1 MDIKMQKSYY
11 RLFFLLSFVL
21 ILSLTACDDISIKT
35 SPPPP
40 NEEEVKKASAKL
52 PSPRFPESIINTTDA
67 EYNWSVK
74 DLSGKTINAADWKN
88 KVLVLNMWATWCGP
102 CIAEMPSLENLYEKT
117 KNDGIVFALV
127 SDEDQETV
135 NEFIQK
141 KKFSLPVY
149 TVENLP
155 QIYRGDAIPRT
166 LIIAANG
173 KIVFDHLG
181 AARWDSETTI
191 NFLKTVSQIK

>member
-1 MDIKMQKSYY
+1 M
-11 RLFFLLSFVL
+11 
-21 ILSLTACDDISIKT
+21 
-35 SPPPP
+35 
-40 NEEEVKKASAKL
+40 
-52 PSPRFPESIINTTDA
+52 DA

-74 DLSGKTINAADWKN
+74 DLSGKTVNAGDWKN

-102 CIAEMPSLENLYEKT
+102 CIAEMPSLESLYEKT

-135 NEFIQK
+135 NQFIQK
-141 KKFSLPVY
+141 RKFSLPVY

-181 AARWDSETTI
+181 AAKWDSETTI

>member
-1 MDIKMQKSYY
+1 MQKSYY

>member
-1 MDIKMQKSYY
+1 MQKSYY
-11 RLFFLLSFVL
+11 RLVFSLLFISLF
-21 ILSLTACDDISIKT
+21 SLTACESVSVKT
-35 SPPPP
+35 GSPPPP
-40 NEEEVKKASAKL
+40 NEAEVKKASANL
-52 PSPRFPESIINTTDA
+52 PSPTFPDPISNTMDA

-74 DLSGKTINAADWKN
+74 DLNGKNVNVADWKN

-102 CIAEMPSLENLYEKT
+102 CVAEMPSLENLYEKT

-135 NEFIQK
+135 NQFIQK
-141 KKFSLPVY
+141 RGFSLPIY
-149 TVENLP
+149 TYNSENLP
-155 QIYRGDAIPRT
+155 QIYKADAIPRT
-166 LIIAANG
+166 LIVAANG

-181 AARWDSETTI
+181 AAKWDSETTV

>member
-1 MDIKMQKSYY
+1 MQKSYY
-11 RLFFLLSFVL
+11 RLVFSLLFIFL
-21 ILSLTACDDISIKT
+21 LSLTACESVSVKTT
-35 SPPPP
+35 SPVP
-40 NEEEVKKASAKL
+40 NEEEVKKASASL
-52 PSPRFPESIINTTDA
+52 PSPRFPESIINTMDA

-74 DLSGKTINAADWKN
+74 DLSGKTVNAGDWKN

-102 CIAEMPSLENLYEKT
+102 CIAEMPSLESLYEKT
-117 KNDGIVFALV
+117 KNDDIVFALV

-135 NEFIQK
+135 NQFIQK
-141 KKFSLPVY
+141 RKFSLPVY

-181 AARWDSETTI
+181 AAKWDSETTI

>member
-1 MDIKMQKSYY
+1 MQKSYH
-11 RLFFLLSFVL
+11 RLVFSLLFVFLF
-21 ILSLTACDDISIKT
+21 SLTACESVSVKT
-35 SPPPP
+35 GSPPPP
-40 NEEEVKKASAKL
+40 NETEVKKASANL
-52 PSPRFPESIINTTDA
+52 PSPRFPESITNTADA

-74 DLSGKTINAADWKN
+74 DLSGKTVNAADWKN

-135 NEFIQK
+135 NQFIQK
-141 KKFSLPVY
+141 RKFSLPVY

-191 NFLKTVSQIK
+191 DFLKTVSQIK

>member
-1 MDIKMQKSYY
+1 MQKSYY
-11 RLFFLLSFVL
+11 RLPFLLLFIFL
-21 ILSLTACDDISIKT
+21 FSLTACESVSVKT
-35 SPPPP
+35 GNPPP

-135 NEFIQK
+135 NQFIQK

-181 AARWDSETTI
+181 AARWDSETTV

>member
-1 MDIKMQKSYY
+1 MQKSYH
-11 RLFFLLSFVL
+11 RLVFSLLFIFLF
-21 ILSLTACDDISIKT
+21 SLTACESVSIKT
-35 SPPPP
+35 GSPPPP
-40 NEEEVKKASAKL
+40 NETEVKKASANL
-52 PSPRFPESIINTTDA
+52 PSPRFPESITNTADA

-74 DLSGKTINAADWKN
+74 DLSGKTVNAADWKN

-135 NEFIQK
+135 NQFIQK
-141 KKFSLPVY
+141 RKFSLPVY

-166 LIIAANG
+166 IIIAANG

-191 NFLKTVSQIK
+191 DFLKTVSQIK

>member
-1 MDIKMQKSYY
+1 MQKSYY
-11 RLFFLLSFVL
+11 RLVFSLLFISLF
-21 ILSLTACDDISIKT
+21 SLTACESVSVKT
-35 SPPPP
+35 GSPPPP
-40 NEEEVKKASAKL
+40 NEAEVKKASANL
-52 PSPRFPESIINTTDA
+52 PSPKFPDSITNTMDA

-74 DLSGKTINAADWKN
+74 DLSGKTVNAGDWKN

-102 CIAEMPSLENLYEKT
+102 CVAEMPSLENLYEKT

-141 KKFSLPVY
+141 RKFSLPVY
-149 TVENLP
+149 TAENLP

-166 LIIAANG
+166 LIVAANG

-181 AARWDSETTI
+181 AAKWDSETTV